1 MMDPI
6 QTRSEKIIKSFCVC
20 GLNEQKI
27 QKYSE
32 DTQYPF
38 IQNVDIIEKKIENS
52 SNIINPN
59 GEKW

>member
-1 MMDPI
+1 MMDPL

-32 DTQYPF
+32 EKQYPF
-38 IQNVDIIEKKIENS
+38 TQNVDIIEKKIENS
-52 SNIINPN
+52 TDTIETN

>member
-1 MMDPI
+1 MDTF
-6 QTRSEKIIKSFCVC
+6 QNAKIIKSFCVC

-32 DTQYPF
+32 EKQYPF
-38 IQNVDIIEKKIENS
+38 IQNVDIIEKIIPNAKDKIELK
-52 SNIINPN
+52 

>member
-1 MMDPI
+1 MDPF
-6 QTRSEKIIKSFCVC
+6 QTGNARIIKAFCVC
-20 GLNEQKI
+20 GLNELKI

-32 DTQYPF
+32 EKQYPF

-52 SNIINPN
+52 TDTIETN